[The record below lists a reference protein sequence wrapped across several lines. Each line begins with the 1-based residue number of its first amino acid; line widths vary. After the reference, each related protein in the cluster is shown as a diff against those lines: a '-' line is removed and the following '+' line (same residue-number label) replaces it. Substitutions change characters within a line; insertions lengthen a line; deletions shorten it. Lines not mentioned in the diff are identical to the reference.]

1 MTDEQEYPEVT
12 NEAYARWLRAQR
24 PPWLWFLDRSV
35 LEQEQLACLG
45 DTYIDG
51 CLAAGAEVGT
61 AAEDE
66 ESKVLRLA
74 ERVLEGRQVRP
85 QQPPEPGELS
95 MGGVTERREKKA
107 QEQQD
112 GKDGS
117 RKLLGREPDA
127 IGPDVQAIGPDVQ
140 AIGPDVQ
147 AGGEVPH

>member
-51 CLAAGAEVGT
+51 CLAAGAEAGT

-66 ESKVLRLA
+66 ESKVMQLA
-74 ERVLEGRQVRP
+74 ERVLQGPQMRP
-85 QQPPEPGELS
+85 QQPAEPVELS
-95 MGGVTERREKKA
+95 MGGVTERREKHA
-107 QEQQD
+107 QGQQD
-112 GKDGS
+112 GKDGKG
-117 RKLLGREPDA
+117 KLFGREP
-127 IGPDVQAIGPDVQ
+127 
-140 AIGPDVQ
+140 
-147 AGGEVPH
+147 GEVAP